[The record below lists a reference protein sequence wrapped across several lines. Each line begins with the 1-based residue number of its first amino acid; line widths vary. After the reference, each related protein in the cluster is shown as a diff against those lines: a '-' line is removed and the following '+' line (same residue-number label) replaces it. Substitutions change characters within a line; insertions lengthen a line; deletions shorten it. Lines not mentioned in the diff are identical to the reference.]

1 MPKSHFKTALSPVS
15 LHPVKQQLT
24 MEAPKPESGLSIGRN
39 INMTKV
45 KRTLQS
51 ISSNHQVEVSGTLL
65 WGKNQ
70 KLNRVLQFDPTINPK
85 YTKVISRTENR
96 LSFVPLQHCF

>member
-1 MPKSHFKTALSPVS
+1 MKVLKSTGVGCHCL
-15 LHPVKQQLT
+15 LRQLT
-24 MEAPKPESGLSIGRN
+24 MEASKPESVLYRKKH

-85 YTKVISRTENR
+85 YTKIIYRTE
-96 LSFVPLQHCF
+96 H